1 MQYFGIILLNVMNK
15 KKKTDKITEAF
26 ENPETIT
33 RALVKGVRKA
43 LLQHKQAGH
52 PVVIW
57 RDGKAVWL
65 ESKEIYP

>member
-1 MQYFGIILLNVMNK
+1 MRDFGIILQNDMHK
-15 KKKTDKITEAF
+15 KKNTDKITEAF

-33 RALVKGVRKA
+33 RAIVKGVREA
-43 LLQHKQAGH
+43 LLQHKQAGR

-65 ESKEIYP
+65 ESKEIHP